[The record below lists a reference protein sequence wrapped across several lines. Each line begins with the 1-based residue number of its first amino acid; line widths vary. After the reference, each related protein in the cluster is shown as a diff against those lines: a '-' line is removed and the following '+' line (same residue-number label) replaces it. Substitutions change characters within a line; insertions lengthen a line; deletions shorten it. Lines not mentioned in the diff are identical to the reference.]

1 VLVAQCIGAG
11 DAADARRIGWA
22 GLEIGV
28 LVAAVLGGTVYLLRE
43 TIVGLYTSNAVIV
56 AAALPLLA
64 WVALFHVADAAQTIS
79 AFVLRA
85 YRIATV
91 PLVIY
96 VVAVWGIG
104 LGGGYVAAFDL
115 VGVSP
120 PWMSGV
126 RGFWSMATFG
136 LAVAGSGMAG
146 FLAWKLQRD
155 RRAASAFFSAPA
167 ARS

>member
-1 VLVAQCIGAG
+1 VAQRIGAG

-28 LVAAVLGGTVYLLRE
+28 LIAAGLGSAVYFLRE
-43 TIVGLYTSNAVIV
+43 TIVGLYTGNAVIV

-64 WVALFHVADAAQTIS
+64 WVALFHIADAAQTIS

-115 VGVSP
+115 TGLSP
-120 PWMSGV
+120 AWMRGV
-126 RGFWSMATFG
+126 RGFWSMATAG
-136 LAVAGSGMAG
+136 LAVAGLGMSG
-146 FLAWKLQRD
+146 FLAWKLRRD
-155 RRAASAFFSAPA
+155 RRAAAFSLPA